1 MNTFEFEFK
10 SVLMK
15 VLPFK
20 IPKAQNIGLIYQ
32 EDKAQY
38 FYNKL
43 HQHED
48 IQLCTII
55 KGEGTLIVGDTIND
69 YKTGDV
75 LVIGSNLPHVFKSDA
90 TNIKESF
97 MISLFFTER
106 SFGKDFFS
114 LDDFKELT
122 SFFKKSMSGFKLLSN
137 QQKVQERFLSLQNA
151 TNLERFIG
159 LFDILRLIE
168 KSKNKTLADFVY
180 PKKYSDNE
188 GKRMREV
195 MDFTIHHYDK
205 NINLNEIAS
214 RANMTPN
221 AFCRYFKQR
230 TNKTYFTFLNELRVE
245 NACKLLA
252 GNKGLSISEIAYQCG
267 FKNLS
272 NFNRKFKEVKNTTP
286 SKYRKN

>member
-1 MNTFEFEFK
+1 
-10 SVLMK
+10 MK

-114 LDDFKELT
+114 LDDFNELT
-122 SFFKKSMSGFKLLSN
+122 AFFKKAMYGFKLLSN
-137 QQKVQERFLSLQNA
+137 QQKIQERFLSLQKA

-159 LFDILRLIE
+159 LFDILLLIE

-188 GKRMREV
+188 GKRMRDV

-230 TNKTYFTFLNELRVE
+230 TNKTYIQFLNELRLE
-245 NACKLLA
+245 HASKLLLS
-252 GNKGLSISEIAYQCG
+252 NEDLSISEIAEKSG
-267 FKNLS
+267 FNNIS
-272 NFNRKFKEVKNTTP
+272 NFNRQFKVVKKLSPTAFKKN
-286 SKYRKN
+286 SKL

>member
-1 MNTFEFEFK
+1 
-10 SVLMK
+10 MK

-32 EDKAQY
+32 EDKARF

-55 KGEGTLIVGDTIND
+55 RGEGTLIVGDTIND
-69 YKTGDV
+69 YKSGDV
-75 LVIGSNLPHVFKSDA
+75 LIIGSDLPHVFKSDVSS
-90 TNIKESF
+90 IEESF
-97 MISLFFTER
+97 MISLFFTEE
-106 SFGKDFFS
+106 SFGKDFFK
-114 LDDFKELT
+114 LDDFKELN
-122 SFFKKSMSGFKLLSN
+122 SFFKKSLSGFKLISN
-137 QQKVQERFLSLQNA
+137 QQKIQERFISLQKA

-159 LFDILRLIE
+159 LFDILRLIK
-168 KSKNKTLADFVY
+168 KSKTQALADFVY
-180 PKKYSDNE
+180 PKKYTDNE
-188 GKRMREV
+188 GKRMRNV
-195 MDFTIHHYDK
+195 MDFTINHYNK
-205 NINLNEIAS
+205 NIDLNEIANK
-214 RANMTPN
+214 ANMTPN

-245 NACKLLA
+245 NACKLLV

-272 NFNRKFKEVKNTTP
+272 NFNRKFKEVKSITP
-286 SKYRKN
+286 SKYRKFKGF

>member
-1 MNTFEFEFK
+1 
-10 SVLMK
+10 MK

-75 LVIGSNLPHVFKSDA
+75 LIIGSDLPHVFKSDA
-90 TNIKESF
+90 THIKESF
-97 MISLFFTER
+97 MVSLFFTKH

-230 TNKTYFTFLNELRVE
+230 TNKTYIQFLNELRLE
-245 NACKLLA
+245 HASKLLLS
-252 GNKGLSISEIAYQCG
+252 NEDLSISEIAEKSG
-267 FKNLS
+267 FNNIS
-272 NFNRKFKEVKNTTP
+272 NFNRQFKVVKKLSPTAFKKN
-286 SKYRKN
+286 SKL

>member
-1 MNTFEFEFK
+1 
-10 SVLMK
+10 MK

-43 HQHED
+43 HQHKD

-75 LVIGSNLPHVFKSDA
+75 LIIGSDLPHVFKSDA

-97 MISLFFTER
+97 MVSLFFTEH

-114 LDDFKELT
+114 LDDFNELT
-122 SFFKKSMSGFKLLSN
+122 SFFKKSMYGFKLLSN
-137 QQKVQERFLSLQNA
+137 QQKIQERFLSLQNA

-188 GKRMREV
+188 GKRMRDV

-205 NINLNEIAS
+205 NIDLDEIS
-214 RANMTPN
+214 SIANMTPN

-230 TNKTYFTFLNELRVE
+230 TNKTYFSFLNELRVE
-245 NACKLLA
+245 HACKLLT
-252 GNKGLSISEIAYQCG
+252 GNKGLTISEIAYQCG

-286 SKYRKN
+286 SKYRKS

>member
-1 MNTFEFEFK
+1 
-10 SVLMK
+10 MK

-43 HQHED
+43 HQHKD

-75 LVIGSNLPHVFKSDA
+75 LIIGSDLPHVFKSDA

-97 MISLFFTER
+97 MVSLFFTEH

-114 LDDFKELT
+114 LDDFNELT
-122 SFFKKSMSGFKLLSN
+122 SFFKKSMYGFKLLSN
-137 QQKVQERFLSLQNA
+137 QQKIQERFLSLQNA

-188 GKRMREV
+188 GKRMRDV

-205 NINLNEIAS
+205 NIDLDEIS
-214 RANMTPN
+214 SIANMTPN

-230 TNKTYFTFLNELRVE
+230 TNKTYFSFLNELRVE
-245 NACKLLA
+245 HACKLLT
-252 GNKGLSISEIAYQCG
+252 GNKGLSISEVAYQCG

>member
-1 MNTFEFEFK
+1 
-10 SVLMK
+10 MK

-114 LDDFKELT
+114 LDDFNQLT
-122 SFFKKSMSGFKLLSN
+122 AFFKKAMYGFKLLSN
-137 QQKVQERFLSLQNA
+137 QQKIQERFLSLQKA

-159 LFDILRLIE
+159 LFDILLLIE

-188 GKRMREV
+188 GKRMRDV

-205 NINLNEIAS
+205 NIDLDEIS
-214 RANMTPN
+214 SKANMTPN

-230 TNKTYFTFLNELRVE
+230 TNKTYFSFLNELRVE
-245 NACKLLA
+245 HACKLLT
-252 GNKGLSISEIAYQCG
+252 GNKGLTISEIAYQCG